1 MNELT
6 AVLEPLTDILAI
18 TLAKRSKFLMKFHL
32 EAQQE
37 N

>member
-1 MNELT
+1 M
-6 AVLEPLTDILAI
+6 EPLTDILAI
-18 TLAKRSKFLMKFHL
+18 TLVEWSKYVMKLHL